1 MNPFQQHI
9 NQLNTT
15 HDFSDLYRYS
25 SDGNINWA
33 YYYYMLFRKI
43 PLELAFNYLQIDK
56 NTFLP
61 KLIETFGDDLIRI
74 TNEHFVDDDD
84 HKTKI
89 SGFVY
94 VLNNEILL
102 NAEHSLRVYHAADTD
117 QSILD
122 KITQLVLDNLWKDA
136 DPIDKI
142 FILNTRPHTGYYF
155 DDFDIKY
162 KPLDLQTNY
171 NDDLLPVDTVI
182 TDRLSKE
189 KDKGL
194 VILYGK
200 PGTGKTSYIRHLI
213 HHIKKRKLFIPPSL
227 AQHIA
232 DPQFISLLNSYQD
245 SILIIEDAENI
256 IQQRHAQSSS
266 AISNLLNLTDGLLS
280 DCFNIQIIC
289 TFNSDISSIDKALL
303 RKGRLIAKYEFKEL
317 NAVKAQALS
326 NLLGYTTTI
335 NTAMTIADV
344 YNQNDLEPIEDRKSI
359 GF

>member
-84 HKTKI
+84 HKIKI

-102 NAEHSLRVYHAADTD
+102 NAEHSLRVYHAPDTD

-142 FILNTRPHTGYYF
+142 FILNT
-155 DDFDIKY
+155 
-162 KPLDLQTNY
+162 
-171 NDDLLPVDTVI
+171 
-182 TDRLSKE
+182 
-189 KDKGL
+189 
-194 VILYGK
+194 
-200 PGTGKTSYIRHLI
+200 
-213 HHIKKRKLFIPPSL
+213 
-227 AQHIA
+227 
-232 DPQFISLLNSYQD
+232 
-245 SILIIEDAENI
+245 
-256 IQQRHAQSSS
+256 
-266 AISNLLNLTDGLLS
+266 
-280 DCFNIQIIC
+280 QI
-289 TFNSDISSIDKALL
+289 
-303 RKGRLIAKYEFKEL
+303 GRAH
-317 NAVKAQALS
+317 V
-326 NLLGYTTTI
+326 
-335 NTAMTIADV
+335 
-344 YNQNDLEPIEDRKSI
+344 
-359 GF
+359 